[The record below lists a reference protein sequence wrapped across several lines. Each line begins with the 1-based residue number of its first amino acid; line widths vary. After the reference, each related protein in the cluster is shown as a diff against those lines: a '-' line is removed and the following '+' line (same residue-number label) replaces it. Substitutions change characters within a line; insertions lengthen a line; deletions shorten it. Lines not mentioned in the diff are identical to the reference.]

1 MHLGPNLLLRLYKG
15 KPLLLTLFTIL
26 DNIVQNKISKDSAE
40 AARVQHDKQE
50 DFDPIIALDNLLDDV
65 SRKKSWQNNVQSVQL
80 AAKMVMMH
88 LVNHLGHFPMGIGA
102 ARLSSLVVEL
112 DDVPGLEG
120 DELSSAVFQ
129 APNIQLLMLSN
140 SIIMSLIEI
149 DTLDAPGGGVTAGL
163 TTAPSMVRVLLRDL
177 AGKASWDSSI
187 LYSQPTNGEIEAPH
201 IKIGISSKISN
212 IKLKYLE

>member
-1 MHLGPNLLLRLYKG
+1 
-15 KPLLLTLFTIL
+15 
-26 DNIVQNKISKDSAE
+26 
-40 AARVQHDKQE
+40 
-50 DFDPIIALDNLLDDV
+50 
-65 SRKKSWQNNVQSVQL
+65 
-80 AAKMVMMH
+80 MH

-112 DDVPGLEG
+112 DDVPGIES
-120 DELSSAVFQ
+120 DELSSAIFQ

-140 SIIMSLIEI
+140 SIIMSLIEL

-187 LYSQPTNGEIEAPH
+187 LYNQPSNGDINVPQ
-201 IKIGISSKISN
+201 IKPGE
-212 IKLKYLE
+212 L